1 MRHRVLIIDQSREL
15 AQILGAL
22 LPRNSYE
29 AEFVADPDQAL
40 SRLGQDVFDVVVS
53 DVNPPEIDGFALG
66 RRIRQDPATA
76 DIPIIY
82 LTALSSLEDE
92 FQGYLSGADAWIT
105 KPFRARDL
113 LAKLDEVLHR
123 ASRPTSSGRLA
134 AVRDAGRV
142 IAAVTGPRARLIRAA
157 CRKAFC
163 ELEVVPQLDAAMS
176 RADREKFDL
185 LVCESQPTGDV
196 QQQVGQ
202 FLDHFGLN
210 LPVLFLLEH
219 TQPLPGE
226 AQRRRALRL
235 PASVDEIAQALQ
247 AVLRETR
254 MP

>member
-1 MRHRVLIIDQSREL
+1 MRHKLLIIDQSREL

-22 LPRNSYE
+22 LPRNSYQ
-29 AEFVADPDQAL
+29 AEFVADTEQAL
-40 SRLGQDVFDVVVS
+40 DRLAQDGFDAVVS
-53 DVNPPEIDGFALG
+53 DVNPPEVDGFALG
-66 RRIRQDPATA
+66 RRIRENPLTA

-82 LTALSSLEDE
+82 LTALNTVEDE

-123 ASRPTSSGRLA
+123 ANRPSSSGRLA

-142 IAAVTGPRARLIRAA
+142 IAAVTGPRARLLRAA

-163 ELEVVPQLDAAMS
+163 ELEVVPQLDVAMS

-185 LVCESQPTGDV
+185 MVCESQPTGDV

-202 FLDHFGLN
+202 FLEHFGLA

-219 TQPLPGE
+219 TQPLPGP

-235 PASVDEIAQALQ
+235 PATVDEVAKALGD
-247 AVLRETR
+247 VLRESR